1 MKNIIKPVSAI
12 AAVAALVGVSVAPA
26 VIAWG
31 DNSANGTRQMYTLE
45 NCTGEGTTRSNCTV
59 TPAMGDKV
67 TFNSFTNGNIGDERN
82 FVRAIAADDTSYV
95 WKSNEITIEDGKEYI
110 ISLYAHNNNPNGQV
124 AHDTT
129 LHYTLPTEAGTTLTV
144 QGSIDSSNADPTRVY
159 DHVDFKSDNGQEF
172 YLDYLEGSATTKN
185 SQAQVFNISDDI
197 ITSNGVKLGVDAN
210 TLAVN
215 ESGDVPGCFKYNTYT
230 YIHVKAHYVNNA
242 YSVDKTVR
250 NVTAGEK
257 TFSDS
262 VDANVGDIVEYQ
274 IIFENTNDETL
285 NNVVVRDLLPNNM
298 EYIEGTTKLWNAT
311 YPEGATFDDDTIT
324 TVGVNIGNYDPE
336 GNAFIRFRAKVVDKS
351 MICGTN
357 KLVNWGQ
364 VGVGTNTIQDN
375 AFVMVKKTEGCDPE
389 PEPVNPEDNPEE
401 TTPTSNNTTTTASSL
416 PNTGAGTVVSGIVGA
431 GSVATAAGYYI
442 ASRKSLR

>member
-1 MKNIIKPVSAI
+1 MKKFIKPASAI
-12 AAVAALVGVSVAPA
+12 LAAASIVGASVAP
-26 VIAWG
+26 VVMAWG

-45 NCTGEGTTRSNCTV
+45 NCQGEGITRSNCTV
-59 TPAMGDKV
+59 APAMGDKV

-110 ISLYAHNNNPNGQV
+110 ISLYAHNNNPNAQV

-144 QGSIDSSNADPTRVY
+144 QGAIDSSNADPSRVY
-159 DHVDFKSDNGQEF
+159 DHVDFKSGNGQEF
-172 YLDYLEGSATTKN
+172 YLDYLEGTATTKN
-185 SQAQVFNISDDI
+185 SQAQVFPTSDNI

-242 YSVDKTVR
+242 YKVDKTVR
-250 NVTAGEK
+250 NVTNGEK
-257 TFSDS
+257 SVSDS
-262 VDANVGDIVEYQ
+262 VDAKVGDIVEYQ
-274 IIFENTNDETL
+274 IYFENTNDESL
-285 NNVVVRDLLPNNM
+285 NDVVVRDLLPNNM
-298 EYIEGTTKLWNAT
+298 EYIPGTTKLYNGSNPNGT
-311 YPEGATFDDDTIT
+311 INTDDTIT
-324 TVGVNIGNYDPE
+324 TTGINIGNYAP
-336 GNAFIRFRAKVVDKS
+336 GSNAYVRFRAKVVDKS

-364 VGVGTNTIQDN
+364 IGVGTNTIQDN
-375 AFVMVKKTEGCDPE
+375 AFVMVKKTEGCDNPE
-389 PEPVNPEDNPEE
+389 PEPVNPENN
-401 TTPTSNNTTTTASSL
+401 PTSNSTSNPTSASSL
-416 PNTGAGTVVSGIVGA
+416 PNTGAGSAVAGVIGA
-431 GSVATAAGYYI
+431 GSIATAAGYYI
-442 ASRKSLR
+442 ASRKTLR

>member
-1 MKNIIKPVSAI
+1 MKNIIKPASAI
-12 AAVAALVGVSVAPA
+12 LAAASIVGASVAP
-26 VIAWG
+26 VVMAWG

-45 NCTGEGTTRSNCTV
+45 NCQGEGVTRSNCTV
-59 TPAMGDKV
+59 APAMGDKV

-110 ISLYAHNNNPNGQV
+110 ISLYAHNNNPNAQV

-144 QGSIDSSNADPTRVY
+144 QGAIDSSNADPSRVY
-159 DHVDFKSDNGQEF
+159 DHVDFKSGNGQEF
-172 YLDYLEGSATTKN
+172 YLDYLEGTATTKN
-185 SQAQVFNISDDI
+185 SQAQVFPTSDNI

-242 YSVDKTVR
+242 YKVDKTVR
-250 NVTAGEK
+250 NVTNGEK
-257 TFSDS
+257 SFADT
-262 VDANVGDIVEYQ
+262 VDAKIGDEVEYQ
-274 IIFENTNDETL
+274 IYFDNTNDETL

-298 EYIEGTTKLWNAT
+298 ELIDGTTKLYNST
-311 YPEGATFDDDTIT
+311 FPEGAVFDDNTIAT
-324 TVGVNIGNYDPE
+324 TGVNIGNYEP
-336 GNAFIRFRAKVVDKS
+336 GSNAYIRFRAKVVDKS

-364 VGVGTNTIQDN
+364 IGVGTNTIQDN
-375 AFVMVKKTEGCDPE
+375 AFVMVKKTEGCDNPE
-389 PEPVNPEDNPEE
+389 PEPVNPENN
-401 TTPTSNNTTTTASSL
+401 PTSNSTSNPTSASSL
-416 PNTGAGTVVSGIVGA
+416 PNTGAGSAVAGVIGA
-431 GSVATAAGYYI
+431 GSIATAAGYYI
-442 ASRKSLR
+442 ASRKTLR

>member
-1 MKNIIKPVSAI
+1 MKKFIKPASAI
-12 AAVAALVGVSVAPA
+12 LAAASIVGASVAP
-26 VIAWG
+26 VVMAWG

-45 NCTGEGTTRSNCTV
+45 NCQGEGITRSNCTV
-59 TPAMGDKV
+59 APAMGDKV

-110 ISLYAHNNNPNGQV
+110 ISLYAHNNNPNAQV

-144 QGSIDSSNADPTRVY
+144 QGAIDSSNADPSRVY
-159 DHVDFKSDNGQEF
+159 DHVDFKSGNGQEF
-172 YLDYLEGSATTKN
+172 YLDYLEGTATTKN
-185 SQAQVFNISDDI
+185 SQAQVFPTSDNI

-242 YSVDKTVR
+242 YKVDKTVR
-250 NVTAGEK
+250 NVTNGEK
-257 TFSDS
+257 SVSDS
-262 VDANVGDIVEYQ
+262 VDAKVGDIVEYQ
-274 IIFENTNDETL
+274 IYFENTNDESL
-285 NNVVVRDLLPNNM
+285 NDVVVRDLLPNNM
-298 EYIEGTTKLWNAT
+298 EYIPGTTKLYNGSNPNGT
-311 YPEGATFDDDTIT
+311 INTDDTIT
-324 TVGVNIGNYDPE
+324 TTGINIGNYAP
-336 GNAFIRFRAKVVDKS
+336 GSNAYIRFRAKVVDKS

-364 VGVGTNTIQDN
+364 IGVGTNTIQDN
-375 AFVMVKKTEGCDPE
+375 AFVMVKKTEGCDNPE
-389 PEPVNPEDNPEE
+389 PEPVNPENN
-401 TTPTSNNTTTTASSL
+401 PTSNSTSNPTSASSL
-416 PNTGAGTVVSGIVGA
+416 PNTGAGSAVAGVIGA
-431 GSVATAAGYYI
+431 GSIATAAGYYI
-442 ASRKSLR
+442 ASRKTLR